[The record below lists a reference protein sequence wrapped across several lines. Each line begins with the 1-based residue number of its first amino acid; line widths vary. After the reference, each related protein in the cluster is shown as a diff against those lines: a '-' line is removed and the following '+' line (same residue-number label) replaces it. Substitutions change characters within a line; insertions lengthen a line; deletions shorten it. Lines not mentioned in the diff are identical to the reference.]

1 MPFVNPTTQAALRD
15 QYLNDLHEVLDAE
28 VGQRALY
35 AILASLGTFAAT
47 STGEQTHVTAAQA
60 GRANAGR
67 DLLKDCFD
75 AAPHQAG
82 MMITQGMMT
91 AKRLEE
97 ENLYYDPDT

>member
-1 MPFVNPTTQAALRD
+1 MVTTQAELRA
-15 QYLNDLHEVLDAE
+15 QYVSDLKAVLDAE
-28 VGQRALY
+28 VGQRTLY
-35 AILASLGTFAAT
+35 AILASLGTFAVT

-75 AAPHQAG
+75 AAPQQAG
-82 MMITQGMMT
+82 AMIVRGMMT

-97 ENLYYDPDT
+97 ENVYDDPYN